1 MENDRIEQIIEKN
14 RGKAGFLVQVL
25 LEIQH
30 ENHWLPQDVL
40 NKVSEALEVPMSR
53 VKQIVTF
60 HKSFRLIPGGR
71 HEVHVCAGPSCFVR
85 GSRGLL
91 DSIRD
96 QNGIRPGETDPDSNF
111 SLETGTCLG
120 SCSLGPEIIVD
131 GTHHGRITPDQ
142 VKDVLK
148 KYK

>member
-60 HKSFRLIPGGR
+60 HKTFSLIPKGC
-71 HEVHVCAGPSCFVR
+71 HEVHVCTGPSCFVR
-85 GSRGLL
+85 GSTRLL
-91 DSIRD
+91 DTVQDLI
-96 QNGIRPGETDPDSNF
+96 GIQPGETDSDSKL
-111 SLETGTCLG
+111 SLETGSCLG
-120 SCSLGPEIIVD
+120 CCNLGPEIIVD
-131 GTHHGRITPDQ
+131 GKHHGRVTPDE

-148 KYK
+148 NYK

>member
-40 NKVSEALEVPMSR
+40 NKVSEALEVPLSR
-53 VKQIVTF
+53 VMQIVTF
-60 HKSFRLIPGGR
+60 HKSFRLIPRGR

-85 GSRGLL
+85 GSTGLL
-91 DSIRD
+91 DSIQD

-131 GTHHGRITPDQ
+131 GTHHGRMAPDQ

>member
-1 MENDRIEQIIEKN
+1 MENDRIEQIIDQN
-14 RGKAGFLVQVL
+14 RGKTGFLVQVL

-40 NKVSEALEVPMSR
+40 NKVSEALEVPLSR
-53 VKQIVTF
+53 VMQIVTF
-60 HKSFRLIPGGR
+60 HKTFSLVPKGC
-71 HEVHVCAGPSCFVR
+71 HEVHVCTGPSCFVR
-85 GSRGLL
+85 GSTRLL
-91 DSIRD
+91 DTVQD
-96 QNGIRPGETDPDSNF
+96 LLGIQPGETDSDSNF
-111 SLETGTCLG
+111 SLATGTCLG

-131 GTHHGRITPDQ
+131 GTHHGRMATDQ